1 MYACLHLYIILFL
14 GREITVK
21 IERGNHLLILD
32 SRLLKIL
39 EKKYGSFLET
49 IWPEEYTFEDQFK
62 RLIITVL
69 SQNTSNANTIRA
81 YRGLADEFDIT
92 PEVLASADTE
102 RLKKAIR
109 SGGLYN
115 IKAKRLKEISKVVLE
130 KFDGDIESVLILP
143 KEKAKTKLMELP
155 GVGDKTADVLLTG
168 IHSYQ
173 KILPIDTHFNRVAK
187 RLGISK
193 ANDNYNKVQRAYM
206 KFLPEAYREQAS
218 GLLWL
223 LGKKTCR
230 AQNPK
235 CTECPLNRICEYSS
249 KS

>member
-1 MYACLHLYIILFL
+1 M
-14 GREITVK
+14 
-21 IERGNHLLILD
+21 
-32 SRLLKIL
+32 LKTL
-39 EKKYGSFLET
+39 EEKYGPFWET
-49 IWPEEYTFEDQFK
+49 IWPEEYSFKDQFK
-62 RLIITVL
+62 KLIITIL

-81 YRGLADEFDIT
+81 YRGLADKFEIT
-92 PEVLASADTE
+92 PDVLASADTDQ
-102 RLKKAIR
+102 LKEAIR

-130 KFDGDIESVLILP
+130 KFDSDLDSVLILP
-143 KEKAKTKLMELP
+143 KEKAKARLMELP

-173 KILPIDTHFNRVAK
+173 KVLPIDTHFNRVAK
-187 RLGISK
+187 RLGIAK
-193 ANDNYNKVQRAYM
+193 ANDNYNKVQKAYM
-206 KFLPEAYREQAS
+206 KFLPEPYREQAS

-235 CTECPLNRICEYSS
+235 CTECPLNRICEYAS